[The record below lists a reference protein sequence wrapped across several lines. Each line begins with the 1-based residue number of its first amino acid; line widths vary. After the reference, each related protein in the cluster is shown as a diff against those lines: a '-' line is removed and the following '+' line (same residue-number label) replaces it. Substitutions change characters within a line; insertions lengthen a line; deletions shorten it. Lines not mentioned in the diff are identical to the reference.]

1 VTCPAIH
8 PMHAQVHCE
17 EVGDHVT
24 HFNSFYMRSWE
35 DERVVESLAE
45 ADEQASR
52 ENDGNASLN
61 PPE

>member
-1 VTCPAIH
+1 
-8 PMHAQVHCE
+8 MN
-17 EVGDHVT
+17 HVT